1 MKKFEYSNLDKKL
14 FDREIVSLLSAIH
27 EYKGKQSLYIE
38 ANPDILKKMLEI
50 AKIQSTDASNAIEG
64 IRTSDKRLKDL
75 VAKKSEPRNR
85 NEEEIAGYRQV
96 LELIHDSYEY
106 IPPTPNYILQLH
118 RDLYTYSSIQDG
130 GKFKL
135 VDNVIEEENELGEK
149 FVRFKPASAAFTPN
163 LIQQLC
169 DSFSE
174 AINRNEIDPLL
185 LISAFIFDFVSIH
198 PFRDGNGR
206 MSRLLTLLLMYR
218 SEYIVG
224 KYISIEMH
232 IEKTKANYYESLLQ
246 SSAGWHDNEND
257 YKPFIKYYL
266 SIILAAYKDFSE
278 RVVLLIDKSISKSER
293 VKKVFDRKLGKFSK
307 SDISTLNPDISPK
320 TIEKALKE
328 LVDNGYIEMIGKG
341 RSTVYVKKW
350 ITSFLV
356 TKN

>member
-1 MKKFEYSNLDKKL
+1 MKKFDYNNLDKQL

-38 ANPDILKKMLEI
+38 ANPDILSKMLEI
-50 AKIQSTDASNAIEG
+50 AKIQSTDSSNAIEG
-64 IRTSDKRLKDL
+64 IRTSDKRLKEL
-75 VAKKSEPRNR
+75 VNNKSEPRNR

-106 IPPTPNYILQLH
+106 IPPTPNHILQLH
-118 RDLYTYSSIQDG
+118 RDLYTYSSIEDG
-130 GKFKL
+130 GKFKF
-135 VDNVIEEENELGEK
+135 VDNVIEEENELGQK
-149 FVRFKPASAAFTPN
+149 FVRFKPAPAAFTPD

-169 DSFSE
+169 NSFSE
-174 AINRNEIDPLL
+174 AINRKEVDPLL

-218 SEYIVG
+218 SGYIVG

-246 SSAGWHDNEND
+246 SSTGWYENEND

-293 VKKVFDRKLGKFSK
+293 VKKVFDIKLGKFSK
-307 SDISTLNPDISPK
+307 SDIFTLNPDISPK

-328 LVDNGYIEMIGKG
+328 LVDDGYIVMIGKG
-341 RSTVYVKKW
+341 RNTVYVKK
-350 ITSFLV
+350 
-356 TKN
+356 